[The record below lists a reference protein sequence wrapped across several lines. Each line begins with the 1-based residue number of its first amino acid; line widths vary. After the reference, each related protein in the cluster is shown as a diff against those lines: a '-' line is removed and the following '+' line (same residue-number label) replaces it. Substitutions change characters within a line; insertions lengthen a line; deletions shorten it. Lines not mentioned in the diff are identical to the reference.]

1 MEEMTPMTTKSRQPS
16 SDSIEIDPIL
26 YPGIVHVNVQGAFIV
41 TEDSAKPGTNDGDG
55 AKHDTDIRLPNH
67 RSVVSH
73 VALDVLLQSYEQERR
88 LMHFADWRLTHKA
101 CLLLS

>member
-1 MEEMTPMTTKSRQPS
+1 MAPTTTRSRQSS

-26 YPGIVHVNVQGAFIV
+26 FPGIVQVNVQGAFIV
-41 TEDSAKPGTNDGDG
+41 AEDSVKPGANDGDG

-73 VALDVLLQSYEQERR
+73 VALDVLL
-88 LMHFADWRLTHKA
+88 
-101 CLLLS
+101 